1 MLLGKTQ
8 GNTNKGEKG
17 MKKLT
22 VLFFAASMMLSIVFI
37 GDALS
42 SNGNLSVGAQTV
54 TVRKKRR
61 RSIAHR
67 TYRGGKWVAHKTYRG
82 GRMVVRKTTRGS
94 KRVYR
99 VTRHGGVR
107 VYRKV
112 KRAVT

>member
-1 MLLGKTQ
+1 
-8 GNTNKGEKG
+8 

-22 VLFFAASMMLSIVFI
+22 ALFFAAAMMFSIVFI

-54 TVRKKRR
+54 TGRKTRR
-61 RSIAHR
+61 RGIGHR
-67 TYRGGKWVAHKTYRG
+67 SYRGGRWVVVRTWRGGKWVTRKVYKG
-82 GRMVVRKTTRGS
+82 GKMVTRKTTRGT

-112 KRAVT
+112 VRAVN